1 MKKAISLILVLVLC
15 LSLTACGEGNL
26 NDNEPTLDQTLSPP
40 DKFTE
45 PSMDVTDPFID
56 SPSEPSSGSTESDDL
71 PVIGETKLMSMRE
84 RDDRPRT
91 IELHEN
97 NTCTVDEKTYQW
109 KVEPDS
115 QLIEGYYVAI
125 LEGNTEL
132 YRVEFA
138 EEPGITLVKA
148 GENEYIYLDLSVY
161 EKVEL
166 TVENWDTY
174 FEYKEE
180 FFCYNNAF
188 GEFNNAEIDYRYDLK
203 EEYFARLYN
212 NNGSQPWYN
221 QDEVT
226 IEYQYA
232 YNWVNYGIDVQQKTY
247 TIEEITK
254 SEVKTY
260 ITESYQ
266 GTEDYFRLYVGSVNF
281 FQESGNASGYQT
293 NVSILRVKGHL
304 WLKKQ

>member
-1 MKKAISLILVLVLC
+1 MKKIFSLLLAISLCLPLC
-15 LSLTACGEGNL
+15 ACGEGSV
-26 NDNEPTLDQTLSPP
+26 NDNESKPNQALSPP

-45 PSMDVTDPFID
+45 SPMDITGSLID
-56 SPSEPSSGSTESDDL
+56 FPLEPDSGSTESNEL

-84 RDDRPRT
+84 RDDRPKT

-97 NTCTVDEKTYQW
+97 NTCTVDKKTYQW
-109 KVEPDS
+109 KVKSDN
-115 QLIEGYYVAI
+115 QLVVGYYVAI
-125 LEGNTEL
+125 LEGDTEL

-138 EEPGITLVKA
+138 EEPGVTLVKA

-180 FFCYNNAF
+180 FSCYNNAF

-212 NNGSQPWYN
+212 NDGSQPWYN
-221 QDEVT
+221 QDKVT
-226 IEYQYA
+226 IEYQYT
-232 YNWVNYGIDVQQKTY
+232 YNWVAYGIDVQQGTY
-247 TIEEITK
+247 TIEEITR

-266 GTEDYFRLYVGSVNF
+266 ETEDYFRLYVGSANF
-281 FQESGNASGYQT
+281 FEESGNASYQT
-293 NVSILRVKGHL
+293 NVSILRIKGHL